1 MRAKGLVFFLAAFAL
16 VAAAM
21 PGLSA
26 AESGYV
32 SVYSSWVNSGDIVPA
47 NGCYCTFTIANGSGS
62 VRAHI
67 QSPGYSDQEV
77 TISPGNSYYYYDALR
92 IYVVELNATQ
102 GRAMVDISKPSST
115 GSSSSS
121 GTKIYCDTPGQKAL
135 AGDEVTFPIVIQN
148 NDDDD
153 HTYTLTA
160 TNDAGWSADFR
171 YSGKSVYQ
179 IFVPASHSRTVDLV
193 VETSYT
199 TGVGEKHVTASADD
213 SSVSLAVQ
221 ITSVNSSVT
230 VSTKVGSVI
239 ASIGDKVYYDV
250 ALDNL
255 QSSDRNYRL
264 AVAGLP
270 ENWYYRFVDARGST
284 NEMAEVV
291 VPASSARSIVL
302 EIVPPYHVEEGD
314 YAFTAVVTTPDG
326 VEITKDLAL
335 RLKGGI
341 SMAMSSDK
349 LAYSSK
355 PGQAFAIKVYVTND
369 GTGGALTNV
378 YPDVEAPT
386 GWTVNATP
394 AAINSIRAGETQV
407 FEVGLVPPANIVAS
421 DYSVNVNVKSDQAQ
435 SSSEYRITITTDSYV
450 PYIGAAIIVAI
461 LAGLLI
467 VYRKFGRR

>member
-1 MRAKGLVFFLAAFAL
+1 MRAKSLIFFLAAFAL
-16 VAAAM
+16 VAAAL
-21 PGLSA
+21 PGLSVA
-26 AESGYV
+26 DSGYV
-32 SVYSSWVNSGDIVPA
+32 PVYSNWVNSGDIVPA

-77 TISPGNSYYYYDALR
+77 TISPGNSYFYYDALR
-92 IYVVELNATQ
+92 IYVVELNSTD
-102 GRAMVDISKPSST
+102 RALVDISKPAST

-135 AGDEVTFPIVIQN
+135 AGDKVTFPIVIKN
-148 NDDDD
+148 NDEDDR
-153 HTYTLTA
+153 TYTLTSS
-160 TNDAGWSADFR
+160 TDAGWSSEFR
-171 YSGKSVYQ
+171 YNGKSVYQ
-179 IFVPASHSRTVDLV
+179 IYVPAAQSRTVDLV

-199 TGVGEKHVTASADD
+199 TGVGEKHITASADD
-213 SSVSLAVQ
+213 YSVSLAVQ

-250 ALDNL
+250 TLDNL

-270 ENWYYRFVDARGST
+270 ANWYYRFVDARGST

-291 VPASSARSIVL
+291 VPASSARSVVL
-302 EIVPPYHVEEGD
+302 EIVPPYNVAEGD
-314 YAFTAVVTTPDG
+314 YGFTAVVTTPDS
-326 VEITKDLAL
+326 VEITKYLAL
-335 RLKGGI
+335 KLKGGI

-378 YPDVEAPT
+378 YPDVEAPS
-386 GWTVNATP
+386 GWTVESTP
-394 AAINSIRAGETQV
+394 AAISSIRAGETQA
-407 FEVGLVPPANIVAS
+407 FEVSVVPPANIVAS
-421 DYSVNVNVKSDQAQ
+421 DYSVKVNVKSDQAK

-450 PYIGAAIIVAI
+450 PYIGGAIIVAI